1 MGECFNFRIVKSADG
16 TEVIDRNLITP
27 IASLTPIA
35 LIEYK
40 RTENDL
46 YFIDR
51 QKRKQQREAE
61 RKQKF
66 TYRFM
71 HKVAYMCGIVL

>member
-1 MGECFNFRIVKSADG
+1 MGEYFNFRIIKSNNG
-16 TEVIDRNLITP
+16 TEIIDRNRITP
-27 IASLTPIA
+27 IAALTPIA

-51 QKRKQQREAE
+51 QKAKQQREAE
-61 RKQKF
+61 HKRKF
-66 TYRFM
+66 IYRFI
-71 HKVAYMCGIVL
+71 HKVACACGIL

>member
-1 MGECFNFRIVKSADG
+1 MGEYFNFRIIKSNNG
-16 TEVIDRNLITP
+16 TEIIDRNRITP
-27 IASLTPIA
+27 IAALTPIA

-51 QKRKQQREAE
+51 QKAKQQRETE
-61 RKQKF
+61 RKRKL
-66 TYRFM
+66 TYKLF
-71 HKVAYMCGIVL
+71 HKVACMCGIVL

>member
-1 MGECFNFRIVKSADG
+1 MGGYFNFRIVKSADG
-16 TEVIDRNLITP
+16 VEIIDCNRITP
-27 IASLTPIA
+27 IAALTPIT

-46 YFIDR
+46 YFMDR

-61 RKQKF
+61 RKRKF

-71 HKVAYMCGIVL
+71 HKVACMCGIM

>member
-1 MGECFNFRIVKSADG
+1 MSEYFNFRIVKSANG
-16 TEVIDRNLITP
+16 VEIIDRNRITP
-27 IASLTPIA
+27 IAALTPIA

-46 YFIDR
+46 YFMDR

-61 RKQKF
+61 RKRKF
-66 TYRFM
+66 IYKILR
-71 HKVAYMCGIVL
+71 KVACACGIM